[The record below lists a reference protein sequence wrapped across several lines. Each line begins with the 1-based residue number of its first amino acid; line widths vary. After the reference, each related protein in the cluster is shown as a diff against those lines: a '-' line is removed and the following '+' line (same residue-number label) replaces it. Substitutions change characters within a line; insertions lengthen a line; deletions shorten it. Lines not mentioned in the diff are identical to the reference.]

1 MHELGLGLPL
11 PRWLAGLM
19 RKPIR
24 KKAVEEGGERGRGRE
39 AAVKTQLFSY

>member
-11 PRWLAGLM
+11 LRWLAGLM

-24 KKAVEEGGERGRGRE
+24 KKAVEEGKGRK